1 MLALDSGGITK
12 PRRHAVL
19 TSAKHIDRIH
29 PQSVERAAELR
40 LAKTGYQTLRSVECS
55 FRDGRII
62 LRGEV
67 PSYYHKQLAQ
77 ETVRDAPHVTQI
89 VNYIEVVSQ

>member
-1 MLALDSGGITK
+1 MLTL
-12 PRRHAVL
+12 
-19 TSAKHIDRIH
+19 AKHTNRIH
-29 PQSVERAAELR
+29 SQSVERAAQLR

-77 ETVRDAPHVTQI
+77 ESVRNAPHVTQI
-89 VNYIEVVSQ
+89 VNHIEVVSQ

>member
-1 MLALDSGGITK
+1 MLTTANT
-12 PRRHAVL
+12 
-19 TSAKHIDRIH
+19 DRIH
-29 PQSVERAAELR
+29 PQSVERAAQLR

-77 ETVRDAPHVTQI
+77 ESMRNAPHVTQI
-89 VNYIEVVSQ
+89 VNHIEVVSQ

>member
-1 MLALDSGGITK
+1 MFTAG
-12 PRRHAVL
+12 
-19 TSAKHIDRIH
+19 KHTDRIH
-29 PQSVERAAELR
+29 PQSVEHAARLR

-55 FRDGRII
+55 FRDGRIV

-77 ETVRDAPHVTQI
+77 ESIRSAPHITQI
-89 VNYIEVVSQ
+89 VNHIEVVSQ

>member
-1 MLALDSGGITK
+1 MLTAADQT
-12 PRRHAVL
+12 
-19 TSAKHIDRIH
+19 DRNH
-29 PQSVERAAELR
+29 SQFVEQAARLR

-55 FRDGRII
+55 FRDGRIV

-77 ETVRDAPHVTQI
+77 ESLRNAPHVTQI
-89 VNYIEVVSQ
+89 VNHIEVVSQ